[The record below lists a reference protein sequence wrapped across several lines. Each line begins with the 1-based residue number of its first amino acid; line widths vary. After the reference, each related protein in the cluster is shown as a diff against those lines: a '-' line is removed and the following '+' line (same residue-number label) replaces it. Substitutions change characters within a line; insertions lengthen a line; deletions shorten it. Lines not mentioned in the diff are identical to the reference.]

1 MFFCVRAEE
10 TGWVKNCLGECSLK
24 VTHPDNE
31 CYKILVSNPEQ
42 QIKINA

>member
-10 TGWVKNCLGECSLK
+10 TGRVNCLGKCSLK
-24 VTHPDNE
+24 VTRPDNE
-31 CYKILVSNPEQ
+31 CYKILVSNPEL